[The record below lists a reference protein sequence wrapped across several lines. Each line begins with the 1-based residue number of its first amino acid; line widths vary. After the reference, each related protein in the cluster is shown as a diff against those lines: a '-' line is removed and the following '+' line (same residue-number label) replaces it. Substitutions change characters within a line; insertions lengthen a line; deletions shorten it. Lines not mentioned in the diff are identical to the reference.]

1 MIDLTVLVP
10 AYNEEATILGILE
23 RVGEQ
28 KIDGVNI
35 EILVVDDG
43 DGVEIVIQHDLA
55 ATAAGEVDVEFV
67 AANRDRD
74 EQPEQVDG

>member
-35 EILVVDDG
+35 EVLVVDDG
-43 DGVEIVIQHDLA
+43 STDRTVELL
-55 ATAAGEVDVEFV
+55 E
-67 AANRDRD
+67 
-74 EQPEQVDG
+74 